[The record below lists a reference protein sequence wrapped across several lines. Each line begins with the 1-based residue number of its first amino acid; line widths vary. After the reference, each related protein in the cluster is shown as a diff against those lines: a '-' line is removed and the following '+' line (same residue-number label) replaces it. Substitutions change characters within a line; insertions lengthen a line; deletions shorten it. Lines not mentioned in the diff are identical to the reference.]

1 MILFCTFFTISHF
14 SALTFLCFQEFK
26 KIFELYKHVDHHC
39 ENPVLGDFFVSSP
52 KFFSARVGGGYSHF
66 WGPKAPK
73 SGVRAPKAR
82 GLRKFLRKILP
93 APKAPVKSWRFF
105 HLENEVYLVK
115 IAFAS
120 ENLEKFSPPAGYFF
134 VQHL

>member
-1 MILFCTFFTISHF
+1 M
-14 SALTFLCFQEFK
+14 K
-26 KIFELYKHVDHHC
+26 
-39 ENPVLGDFFVSSP
+39 
-52 KFFSARVGGGYSHF
+52 
-66 WGPKAPK
+66 KAPIFHRRLRRRLNFSQNFCK
-73 SGVRAPKAR
+73 PRAFGAR
-82 GLRKFLRKILP
+82 PPLLGAEDARLTIIVRKFLP

>member
-1 MILFCTFFTISHF
+1 MG
-14 SALTFLCFQEFK
+14 AEGPQK
-26 KIFELYKHVDHHC
+26 
-39 ENPVLGDFFVSSP
+39 
-52 KFFSARVGGGYSHF
+52 
-66 WGPKAPK
+66 WGP
-73 SGVRAPKAR
+73 RAEGAR
-82 GLRKFLRKILP
+82 LTKILRKILP

-134 VQHL
+134 VQHF